1 MKDLEDVDQ
10 VNAKLETMGYNI
22 GTRLID
28 EFLAKSNVKQCADF
42 TETAD
47 IVAKVA
53 FKMFLGVAVDVAS
66 WNPEKNACSLL
77 LYENPLADF
86 VEIPPNTN
94 LYYSNVLCGV
104 IRGALEMVSMKVHC
118 YFLRDTLR
126 GDDVNEIRLELK
138 EIIQDQMA
146 EEYSRE

>member
-1 MKDLEDVDQ
+1 M
-10 VNAKLETMGYNI
+10 
-22 GTRLID
+22 
-28 EFLAKSNVKQCADF
+28 
-42 TETAD
+42 
-47 IVAKVA
+47 
-53 FKMFLGVAVDVAS
+53 DVANWS
-66 WNPEKNACSLL
+66 EDKKACSLI

-104 IRGALEMVSMKVHC
+104 VRGALEMVQLKVQC

-126 GDDVNEIRLELK
+126 GDDVNEMRLELK
-138 EIIQDQMA
+138 EIIKDEMA